1 MKRFATKAR
10 AGALALTS
18 LVLLTACSQ
27 QAASTAPLP
36 PVEPVQGPDLV
47 RDVEYRIQ
55 AGDVLRV
62 RYLYHPELNVK
73 VPVRPDGDISL
84 QIAGVIHAGDLT
96 TTELER
102 VIEKRSGHRLREPEI
117 SVIVAEAERKVYV
130 GGEVRV
136 PGFVKYKKGL
146 TPLQA
151 IMDRGGFSTVARVDS
166 VLRLSPGK
174 GQYQGT
180 RMDFTKPLSDGT
192 PEGVEL
198 LAGDVVYVPRS
209 FIGDV
214 NLFVSQYIRGVLP
227 IEPRIGAGT
236 SF

>member
-1 MKRFATKAR
+1 MEASQRTFRR
-10 AGALALTS
+10 AGVAVVAAGL
-18 LVLLTACSQ
+18 LVGCSGR
-27 QAASTAPLP
+27 APSTVPLP
-36 PVEPVQGPDLV
+36 PVESVQQDALV
-47 RDVEYRIQ
+47 VDSEYRIQ

-73 VPVRPDGDISL
+73 VPVRPDGEISL
-84 QIAGVIHAGDLT
+84 QIAGVIPAAGKT
-96 TTELER
+96 TSELER
-102 VIEKRSGHRLREPEI
+102 LIAERSSHRLRDPEI
-117 SVIVAEAERKVYV
+117 SVIVAEADRKVYV

-136 PGFVKYKKGL
+136 PGFVRFRKGM

-151 IMDRGGFSTVARVDS
+151 IVDRGGFTTVARIDS
-166 VLRLSPGK
+166 VLRMSPSK

-180 RMDFTKPLSDGT
+180 RLDFTKPLSDGT

-198 LAGDVVYVPRS
+198 LAGDIIFVPRT

-227 IEPRIGAGT
+227 IEPRVGAGT
-236 SF
+236 TF

>member
-1 MKRFATKAR
+1 MRYSTKTVYILAVG
-10 AGALALTS
+10 GALAAGLCSCSTQ
-18 LVLLTACSQ
+18 TAD
-27 QAASTAPLP
+27 TAPLP
-36 PVEPVQGPDLV
+36 PVESIHGTELLGDP
-47 RDVEYRIQ
+47 EYRIQ

-73 VPVRPDGDISL
+73 VPVRPDGDVSL
-84 QIAGVIHAGDLT
+84 QIAGVIHAADLT

-102 VIEKRSGHRLREPEI
+102 VIEKRSAHRLREPEI
-117 SVIVAEAERKVYV
+117 SVIVDEAERKVYV

-136 PGFVKYKKGL
+136 PGFVKFRKGM

-151 IMDRGGFSTVARVDS
+151 IVDRGGFTTTARIDS
-166 VLRLSPGK
+166 VLRMSPSK
-174 GQYQGT
+174 GPYQGT
-180 RMDFTKPLSDGT
+180 RMDFTGPLSDGT

-198 LAGDVVYVPRS
+198 LAGDVIFVPRT
-209 FIGDV
+209 FVGDV

>member
-1 MKRFATKAR
+1 MKYFAITAR
-10 AGALALTS
+10 PGALLV
-18 LVLLTACSQ
+18 VLLTCLCACSQ
-27 QAASTAPLP
+27 QTATTAPLP
-36 PVEPVQGPDLV
+36 PVDSAQGPDLIK
-47 RDVEYRIQ
+47 DSEYRIQ

-62 RYLYHPELNVK
+62 RYLYHPEFNVK
-73 VPVRPDGDISL
+73 TPVRPDGDISL
-84 QIAGVIHAGDLT
+84 QVAGVIHAADLT

-102 VIEKRSGHRLREPEI
+102 VIEKRSSHRLREPEI

-136 PGFVKYKKGL
+136 PGYVKYKKGM

-151 IMDRGGFSTVARVDS
+151 IMDRGGFTTVARVDS
-166 VLRLSPGK
+166 VLRLSPAR

-180 RMDFTKPLSDGT
+180 RMDFSKSLSDGT

-198 LAGDVVYVPRS
+198 IAGDVVYVPRN

>member
-1 MKRFATKAR
+1 MKHFAATAC
-10 AGALALTS
+10 GGNFI
-18 LVLLTACSQ
+18 LVLLVLLCSCSEQ
-27 QAASTAPLP
+27 VASTAPLP
-36 PVEPVQGPDLV
+36 PVESVQGPDLV
-47 RDVEYRIQ
+47 KDSEYRIQ

-84 QIAGVIHAGDLT
+84 QVAGVIHAGDLT

-102 VIEKRSGHRLREPEI
+102 VIEKRSSHRLREPEI

-130 GGEVRV
+130 GGEVRI

-151 IMDRGGFSTVARVDS
+151 IMDRGGFTTVARVDS
-166 VLRLSPGK
+166 VLRLSPAK

-198 LAGDVVYVPRS
+198 LAGDVVFVPRT

>member
-1 MKRFATKAR
+1 MKHFATTACGGIFLL
-10 AGALALTS
+10 AAL
-18 LVLLTACSQ
+18 LLCSCSQ
-27 QAASTAPLP
+27 QTANTAPLP
-36 PVEPVQGPDLV
+36 PVESVQGPDLV
-47 RDVEYRIQ
+47 KDSEYRIQ

-84 QIAGVIHAGDLT
+84 QVAGVIHAADLT

-102 VIEKRSGHRLREPEI
+102 VIEKRSSHRLREPEI

-151 IMDRGGFSTVARVDS
+151 IMDRGGFTTVARVDS
-166 VLRLSPGK
+166 VLRLSPAK

-180 RMDFTKPLSDGT
+180 RMDFTKPLTDGT

-198 LAGDVVYVPRS
+198 LAGDVVFVPRT

>member
-1 MKRFATKAR
+1 MTAR
-10 AGALALTS
+10 SLSLGLALVATLCS
-18 LVLLTACSQ
+18 CSRQTAN
-27 QAASTAPLP
+27 TAPLP
-36 PVEPVQGPDLV
+36 PVESVQQTELV
-47 RDVEYRIQ
+47 DDPEYRIQ

-84 QIAGVIHAGDLT
+84 QVAGVIRAADLT

-102 VIEKRSGHRLREPEI
+102 VIEKRSSHRLRDPEI
-117 SVIVAEAERKVYV
+117 SVIVAEAERKIYV

-136 PGFVKYKKGL
+136 PGFVRFKKGM

-151 IMDRGGFSTVARVDS
+151 IMDRGGFTTVARIDS
-166 VLRLSPGK
+166 VLRLSPSK

-180 RMDFTKPLSDGT
+180 RMDFTGPLSDGT

-198 LAGDVVYVPRS
+198 LAGDVLYIPRS

-227 IEPRIGAGT
+227 IEPKIGAGT
-236 SF
+236 QF

>member
-1 MKRFATKAR
+1 MKYFATTACR
-10 AGALALTS
+10 QTLALS
-18 LVLLTACSQ
+18 VLLLLCACSQ
-27 QAASTAPLP
+27 RTASTAPLP
-36 PVEPVQGPDLV
+36 PVESVQGPDLV
-47 RDVEYRIQ
+47 KDSEYRIQ

-84 QIAGVIHAGDLT
+84 QVAGVIHAGDLT

-102 VIEKRSGHRLREPEI
+102 VIEKRSSHRLREPEI
-117 SVIVAEAERKVYV
+117 SVIVAEAERKVYI
-130 GGEVRV
+130 GGEVRD

-151 IMDRGGFSTVARVDS
+151 IMDRGGFTTVARVDS
-166 VLRLSPGK
+166 VLRLSPAK

-198 LAGDVVYVPRS
+198 LAGDVVFVPRT

-214 NLFVSQYIRGVLP
+214 NLFVTQYIRGVLP
-227 IEPRIGAGT
+227 IEPRVGAGT